1 MKFKVD
7 IWLRG
12 DNHAT
17 TEQLTLVSREPEAWT
32 DEDVVLVLRAMLRAL
47 LCAKDPTEDVDRN
60 IQLRGFSWIVNSYDS
75 GGVVIA
81 IELTLGAVVAGPFDI
96 GNNKLTAMIQR
107 AIETDKIEPQSV
119 H

>member
-12 DNHAT
+12 NNHAT
-17 TEQLTLVSREPEAWT
+17 TEQLALASREPEAWT

-47 LCAKDPTEDVDRN
+47 SRAKDPAEDVDRK
-60 IQLRGFSWIVNSYDS
+60 IKLRGFSWIVNPYDS

-81 IELTLGAVVAGPFDI
+81 IELTLGAVVAGPFDTDAER
-96 GNNKLTAMIQR
+96 LT
-107 AIETDKIEPQSV
+107 KIITRVLATPSSSDQV